1 MVKKS
6 DSKLL
11 EETKNIIR
19 LKHYSIHTERTY
31 CEWIKGYISFHNM
44 KNRDDLN
51 NRESKI
57 EVFLKKSGDSIYLFR
72 FCFPS
77 GFLRS

>member
-31 CEWIKGYISFHNM
+31 CGWIKRYISFHNM
-44 KNRDDLN
+44 KNRDDPN
-51 NRESKI
+51 NGESKRDQKKP
-57 EVFLKKSGDSIYLFR
+57 VSFNDKYPFLVTIT
-72 FCFPS
+72 
-77 GFLRS
+77 

>member
-19 LKHYSIHTERTY
+19 LKHYSIHTERSY
-31 CEWIKGYISFHNM
+31 CEWIKRYILFHNI

-51 NRESKI
+51 NGESK
-57 EVFLKKSGDSIYLFR
+57 K
-72 FCFPS
+72 
-77 GFLRS
+77 

>member
-19 LKHYSIHTERTY
+19 VKRYSIHTERSY
-31 CEWIKGYISFHNM
+31 CEWIKRYILFHNI

-51 NRESKI
+51 NGQSK
-57 EVFLKKSGDSIYLFR
+57 K
-72 FCFPS
+72 
-77 GFLRS
+77 

>member
-19 LKHYSIHTERTY
+19 LKHYSIHTERSY
-31 CEWIKGYISFHNM
+31 CEWIKRYIFFHNI

-51 NRESKI
+51 NGESKI
-57 EVFLKKSGDSIYLFR
+57 EVFLTDLAVNKNVS
-72 FCFPS
+72 PS
-77 GFLRS
+77 TQNRTS